1 MNHDVL
7 KMQFTHFALHALKW
21 QKKFTYMHFKL
32 GFKKRT
38 CSKNSL
44 KISTMLGIKLDIEI
58 KEIVLKMD
66 IFVHHT
72 V

>member
-1 MNHDVL
+1 MNLMML
-7 KMQFTHFALHALKW
+7 KLQFAHCALHALKW

-32 GFKKRT
+32 GFKKGLAQ
-38 CSKNSL
+38 KNSL

-66 IFVHHT
+66 IFVHIIL
-72 V
+72 